1 MLTHSWTM
9 VRIYTPWKTIEN
21 QTFFGVFRE
30 LYNVNIGLFS
40 QSLLMTKLQQIWLF
54 FVALS
59 ICFLFLEMTHRK
71 WKYTSGTIPIL
82 QKKMFINVLHDGVSK
97 NFAKFIQIISLTM
110 VSFLT
115 LSNTSFMTSIFWL
128 FYVLSCNKI
137 VIVGS
142 L

>member
-21 QTFFGVFRE
+21 QTFF
-30 LYNVNIGLFS
+30 NVNIGQIHVKLILFS
-40 QSLLMTKLQQIWLF
+40 QSLLTTKLQQIWQF
-54 FVALS
+54 FVVVS
-59 ICFLFLEMTHRK
+59 ICFLFLKMTHRK

-82 QKKMFINVLHDGVSK
+82 QKKLFINVLHDGVSK